1 MNFMDKEHRRPSK
14 FVDEERGM
22 RNWWKHQQKL
32 VNAGELRP
40 ERVEK
45 FNQLLEL
52 GVGAQVRAMG
62 AEERMAPVLEH
73 VLHNHRVTNADVQKM
88 LGVSRATA
96 MRLLQKLDSVL
107 EPVGHGAGGY
117 YRIRNY

>member
-1 MNFMDKEHRRPSK
+1 MTQDERWLVRYSEVMDFMVENHRRPSK

-45 FNQLLEL
+45 FKDLLSLCEQNRRKNQYE
-52 GVGAQVRAMG
+52 
-62 AEERMAPVLEH
+62 
-73 VLHNHRVTNADVQKM
+73 
-88 LGVSRATA
+88 
-96 MRLLQKLDSVL
+96 
-107 EPVGHGAGGY
+107 
-117 YRIRNY
+117 